1 MKSFKTRA
9 ETVAYYKQVGEE
21 TFNKEISSLAVKGS
35 TIKQP
40 LYHLS
45 FSDKLGGKKLK
56 PQVTTSLGNKRKD
69 DDEITFYT
77 ELCPARLSCSDTID
91 GCYYALFFI
100 IDELLYKQYKKVDEL
115 VASLY
120 TVDVKPDTRILTN
133 DTINDYHLIH
143 DSHITREYGIVSDF
157 TMTYQGDIYFKAL
170 WDMKAEDGVWYY
182 PFDDKRY
189 PKKFASLPMVIN
201 RHTLPFEI

>member
-1 MKSFKTRA
+1 MRHFKNRD

-45 FSDKLGGKKLK
+45 FNDKLGGKKLK
-56 PQVTTSLGNKRKD
+56 PQVSTSLRANRKD
-69 DDEITFYT
+69 SDEITFYT

-91 GCYYALFFI
+91 GCYYALFLI
-100 IDELLYKQYKKVDEL
+100 IDELLNKKYKQVDEF
-115 VASLY
+115 VMSLY

-143 DSHITREYGIVSDF
+143 DSHIAREYGIMSDF
-157 TMTYQGDIYFKAL
+157 TMTYQGDIHFKAL
-170 WDMKAEDGVWYY
+170 WDMKDEEGVWYY
-182 PFDDKRY
+182 PFDDKSF
-189 PKKFASLPMVIN
+189 PKSFLSLPMVIN
-201 RHTLPFEI
+201 SHTLPFEI

>member
-1 MKSFKTRA
+1 MKSFKNRD
-9 ETVAYYKQVGEE
+9 ETVAYYRQVGEE
-21 TFNKEISSLAVKGS
+21 TFDKEISSLAVKGS

-45 FSDKLGGKKLK
+45 FNDKLGGKRLK
-56 PQVTTSLGNKRKD
+56 PQAPTMPDYERKEG
-69 DDEITFYT
+69 EITLYT
-77 ELCPARLSCSDTID
+77 ELCPIRLSCSDTID
-91 GCYYALFFI
+91 GCYYALFLI
-100 IDELLYKQYKKVDEL
+100 IDELLNKKYKQVDEI
-115 VASLY
+115 VMSLY
-120 TVDVKPDTRILTN
+120 TVDVKPNTLVLTN

-143 DSHITREYGIVSDF
+143 DSHITREYGILNEF

-170 WDMKAEDGVWYY
+170 WDMKDEEGVWYY
-182 PFDDKRY
+182 PYDDKRY